1 MVRAAGALLR
11 RVAADERIN
20 DGDLDW
26 PNIAEEIESVGRSEV
41 HVAKP
46 LLFQAFAYI
55 LKADAWPLL
64 QTASSWPTNARSFR
78 SQARGRLTPS
88 MCQRIDM
95 AGLYA
100 DAPRAVPETMDGQP
114 PPLPLPTVCLVTLD
128 ELLSEP

>member
-88 MCQRIDM
+88 MRQKIDV

-100 DAPRAVPETMDGQP
+100 DAPRTVPETMDGQQP
-114 PPLPLPTVCLVTLD
+114 SLPLPTVCPVTLD

>member
-1 MVRAAGALLR
+1 VLLR
-11 RVAADERIN
+11 RVATDERIN

-26 PNIAEEIESVGRSEV
+26 PNIAEEIGSVGRSEM
-41 HVAKP
+41 HVVEP

-64 QTASSWPTNARSFR
+64 QTAPIWPANTRGFR

-88 MCQRIDM
+88 MRQKIDV

-100 DAPRAVPETMDGQP
+100 DAPRTVPETMDGQQP
-114 PPLPLPTVCLVTLD
+114 SLPLPTVCPVTLD